1 MQEGMTNCQISYSGI
16 DVVLN
21 KLNNNTLMEKHM
33 ITTTSFIFD
42 DIFNSIFDTKPTSY
56 KPTFNTN
63 LELEKDTDLFIKVPG
78 CSRNDV
84 QVEVDDRYIVVNAKA
99 NVEGFDFQLERK
111 YIIPSNVDRD
121 SITAVVENGLL
132 VIGLKKKVDKMKVK
146 KLL

>member
-1 MQEGMTNCQISYSGI
+1 
-16 DVVLN
+16 
-21 KLNNNTLMEKHM
+21 M
-33 ITTTSFIFD
+33 ITNTSFIFD
-42 DIFNSIFDTKPTSY
+42 DIFNSIFDTKPSGY

-84 QVEVDDRYIVVNAKA
+84 QVEVDDKYIVVNAKA

-111 YIIPSNVDRD
+111 YIVPSNVDRD
-121 SITAVVENGLL
+121 KLSADVENGLL
-132 VIGLKKKVDKMKVK
+132 KIGLKRKHTGEKTK